1 MTERGPEA
9 QQLARLLVEAEE
21 RKLGDPVQGAAL
33 AREALALAEAL
44 GDTRAQA
51 LALTMVGASAI
62 YLADYPAALAAL
74 ERAQTLADPQFPEL
88 LGNNANALSVAYFR
102 LGHYPQGME
111 HALRGLERAQV
122 HGDRVLE
129 AKVLSNMALMAWELQ
144 DHEEALALHQRV
156 AGVLAAL
163 DAAGEG
169 GGMPALQGAINDLN
183 IAIDHYHLGQL
194 DRAHSLGQAALPT
207 LRALG
212 LRQPEAVAL
221 TYLTLTLLDLGRP
234 DDAWPL
240 CEEALALH
248 RAGQEKDFEAYT
260 LMARARLHRHAGAPQ
275 AARRD
280 LDTALGLAQR
290 AGLQGREGEVHA
302 ALAEWYE
309 LERDFEAALHHHKRY
324 LTLERALHAQTL
336 DRKVKVLA
344 VQAKV
349 SLLQREAELERRRS
363 AELEQLNAELRQA
376 ERHARTLA
384 THDPLTGLPNRA
396 LFLEQVDHALARAQP
411 LALLFLDL
419 DGFKAVNDALGHAA
433 GDELLR
439 EVARRLRAG
448 VRDSDLLARLS
459 GDEFVVMLRHLDEA
473 GAVQV
478 GERLLG
484 ALQGAARLGG
494 QLVEVGASC
503 GCALYPAQAQDREAL
518 LHAADQAMYEA
529 KRAGKNQLRV
539 YAGPPG

>member
-1 MTERGPEA
+1 MTESGLGA
-9 QQLARLLVEAEE
+9 QELARLLVAAEE

-51 LALTMVGASAI
+51 LALTMLGASAI
-62 YLADYPAALAAL
+62 YRADYPGALSAL
-74 ERAQTLADPQFPEL
+74 ERAQTLADPHFPDL

-102 LGHYPQGME
+102 LGHYPEGME
-111 HALRGLERAQV
+111 HALRGLQLAQL
-122 HGDRVLE
+122 HGDGVLE

-144 DHEEALALHQRV
+144 DHEDALALHQRV

-163 DAAGEG
+163 QAAGEG

-183 IAIDHYHLGQL
+183 IAIDHYHLGHPEQAL
-194 DRAHSLGQAALPT
+194 ALGQAALPT

-221 TYLTLTLLDLGRP
+221 TYLTLTLLDLGRHE
-234 DDAWPL
+234 DARPL
-240 CEEALALH
+240 CEAALELH

-260 LMARARLHRHAGAPQ
+260 LLARARLHGHAGDPG
-275 AARRD
+275 AAQTD
-280 LDTALGLAQR
+280 LRAALALAQS
-290 AGLQGREGEVHA
+290 AGLRGREAEVHA
-302 ALAEWYE
+302 ALAEQYE
-309 LERDFEAALHHHKRY
+309 AARDFEAALHHHKRY
-324 LTLERALHAQTL
+324 VTLERALHAQTL
-336 DRKVKVLA
+336 DRKAKVLA

-376 ERHARTLA
+376 EHRARTLA

-396 LFLEQVDHALARAQP
+396 LFLEGLDQALGRAGPEP

-419 DGFKAVNDALGHAA
+419 DGFKAVNDTLGHAA

-448 VRDSDLLARLS
+448 VRESDLLARLS
-459 GDEFVVMLRHLDEA
+459 GDEFVVMLRGLDEG
-473 GAVQV
+473 GATQV
-478 GERLLG
+478 GARLLG
-484 ALQGAARLGG
+484 ALQGTVWLGAEAV
-494 QLVEVGASC
+494 QVGASC
-503 GCALYPAQAQDREAL
+503 GCALYPGQARDREAL

-539 YAGPPG
+539 YRGP